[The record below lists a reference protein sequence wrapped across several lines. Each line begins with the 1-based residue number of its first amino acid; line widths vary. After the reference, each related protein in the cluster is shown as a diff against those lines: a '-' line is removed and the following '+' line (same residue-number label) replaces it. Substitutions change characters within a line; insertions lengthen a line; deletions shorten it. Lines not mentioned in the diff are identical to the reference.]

1 MIIYLIKSTLLLAL
15 LFGLYKLLL
24 ENEKMHR
31 FNRFYLLFALI
42 FGLTAPLITFEL
54 SPDTK
59 VAGIELSKVQSTV
72 NAPAEAVSRTVEPL
86 VNPIPATTPDPNL
99 TQTEP
104 VSSPIF
110 TLRNILFGVYG
121 LITFLLA
128 LRFISGLWQLRTNI
142 ISGDTHKVDG
152 AKMILL
158 DDKISPQSFF
168 WFIFLNKEDFRS
180 GKIGKEI
187 IEHELTH
194 VRQMHSFDVFLI
206 EFLKVF
212 FWINPALFLYKHAI
226 QLNHEFLADEF
237 VVSKISTVP
246 EYQKTLLEVCN
257 SEQPLNIASGI
268 NFNIATTKQRLE
280 MMSKDRTPVKS
291 FVKLLFL
298 TPVFLV
304 LPLVL
309 GCDLTSEKHLPKSAS
324 NSELQIKVLESNQLL
339 VNGVEMSLDEVN
351 THLSNLPEPL
361 YSVKLRISGKA
372 HFGRVTDIQRILKQH
387 EVFRIDYATSLND
400 ESAKLIEKIK

>member
-31 FNRFYLLFALI
+31 FNRFFLLFALI
-42 FGLTAPLITFEL
+42 FGLTAPLISFEL

-86 VNPIPATTPDPNL
+86 VNPVPMTTPNPNL
-99 TQTEP
+99 AQTEHA
-104 VSSPIF
+104 SPPMF
-110 TLRNILFGVYG
+110 TLRNVLLGIYG
-121 LITFLLA
+121 MITFVLLF
-128 LRFISGLWQLRTNI
+128 RFFSGLYQIRTNI
-142 ISGDTHKVDG
+142 ISGDTIKVDG
-152 AKMILL
+152 AKLILL
-158 DDKISPQSFF
+158 DHKISPQSFF
-168 WFIFLNKEDFRS
+168 RYIFLNKKDFNAGR
-180 GKIGKEI
+180 IGKEI

-194 VRQMHSFDVFLI
+194 VRQLHSFDVLLI
-206 EFLKVF
+206 ELLKVF
-212 FWINPALFLYKHAI
+212 FWFNPALFLYKHAI

-237 VVSKISTVP
+237 VVSTVSTIP
-246 EYQKTLLEVCN
+246 EYQRTLLEVCN

-268 NFNIATTKQRLE
+268 NFNFATTKQRLE
-280 MMSKDRTPVKS
+280 MMSKDRTPIKS
-291 FVKLLFL
+291 FLKLLFL

-309 GCDLTSEKHLPKSAS
+309 GCDLTSEKHSLESAS
-324 NSELQIKVLESNQLL
+324 NSELQIKVLENNQLL
-339 VNGVEMSLDEVN
+339 VNGVEMALDEVN

-361 YSVKLRISGKA
+361 HSVKLTVSGKA
-372 HFGRVTDIQRILKQH
+372 HFGRVTDIQRILQQH
-387 EVFRIDYATSLND
+387 DVFKIDYKTSQND
-400 ESAKLIEKIK
+400 ELIEKIK